1 MTKAKRFVLLAL
13 VLGGLLLAG
22 SPALTPQ
29 ATAWDV
35 GPDTTC
41 WWRLENGGPPEV
53 WCYYCCNHPD
63 CLPYNCC
70 DLFCE

>member
-35 GPDTTC
+35 GPVLSYN
-41 WWRLENGGPPEV
+41 RGQSLVGGQEGV
-53 WCYYCCNHPD
+53 Q
-63 CLPYNCC
+63 
-70 DLFCE
+70 EERRG